1 MIATTVLRG
10 GLVAHADEKT
20 IEQNR
25 HVVKKWLLEQNY
37 SIERE
42 GRDRGQA
49 WAIYAIELG
58 GNFKFAVS
66 EPAGHPEVIA
76 VAVTFDFSDL
86 QAELYRLPAKERDDL
101 ILGLWFKLLSLDI
114 EFRPFGDPLH
124 AVMFAVHIYS
134 DELRRGMFWRSIGSL
149 KRAFWMAQWTFQQRF
164 NVPISIPPAESESI
178 N

>member
-1 MIATTVLRG
+1 MIATAILKG

-25 HVVKKWLLEQNY
+25 HTVKKWMLEQNY

-42 GRDRGQA
+42 GRDPGQA
-49 WAIYAIELG
+49 WAVYAVEFG
-58 GNFKFAVS
+58 GQFKFAAS

-86 QAELYRLPAKERDDL
+86 QTDLYRLPAKERDDL
-101 ILGLWFKLLSLDI
+101 ILGLWFKLLNLDI

-124 AVMFAVHIYS
+124 AVMFASHIYS
-134 DELRRGMFWRSIGSL
+134 DEMRRGVFWHRVGLL
-149 KRAFWMAQWTFQQRF
+149 KRAYWMAQWTFQQRF
-164 NVPISIPPAESESI
+164 NVPVSLPHAESDSV